1 MTAMLAWAVA
11 RAAASPLPAEP
22 MHSRRDLLMGILLA
36 MASVGMMAIET
47 SAADKHV
54 EKPDSKAAE
63 GTTKKPK
70 AAKAT
75 FPSPEVGEVL
85 KGWNGLE
92 WGTTLEQFKAKFPK
106 ASKNAFDRWST
117 GAGEEK
123 LVGISGNSLYGFNK
137 KGELNLVVFEPVEAE
152 RATLRDKL
160 IDAGMLREK
169 VKANWQNGGVTF
181 VCTESDIGQFVIVV
195 NAKFADPKPAK

>member
-1 MTAMLAWAVA
+1 
-11 RAAASPLPAEP
+11 

-36 MASVGMMAIET
+36 MASFGMTAIAT
-47 SAADKHV
+47 SAADKQV
-54 EKPDSKAAE
+54 EKTDSKAAE
-63 GTTKKPK
+63 ETTKKKPK

-75 FPSPEVGEVL
+75 FPCPEVSEVL
-85 KGWNGLE
+85 KGWNGME
-92 WGTTLEQFKAKFPK
+92 WGTTLEKFKAKFPK

-123 LVGISGNSLYGFNK
+123 LAGISGTSLYGFNK
-137 KGELNLVVFEPVEAE
+137 KGELNVVVFEPVEAE
-152 RATLRDKL
+152 RETLRDKL
-160 IDAGMLREK
+160 VDAGMLREK

-195 NAKFADPKPAK
+195 NAKFADPKPVK